1 MNAPLVSIIT
11 ATFNSQDYILETY
24 ESIRNQTFDNWEW
37 LVTDDCSTDKTYE
50 ILLQLSTN
58 DDRIKIFRNE
68 TNSGAAAS
76 RNLSISKA
84 RGIYIAYIDSDDLWL
99 SDKLKV
105 QLSFMKEDI
114 DFSFTAYELIDKHG
128 FLVNKVIDKQEQHIF
143 DYKDILKKN
152 ATLGCSTVLL
162 RREAFPDL
170 TMPLIRTGQDYATW
184 LKLLKYGT
192 KAHLLPIPLTKYRIT
207 PGSISRNKLKKA
219 LRQWQIYREI
229 EKIPTAIAFYYF
241 VNYAWHAVF
250 RR

>member
-24 ESIRNQTFDNWEW
+24 ESIRNQTLCNWEW

-50 ILLQLSTN
+50 ILLKLSAN
-58 DDRIKIFRNE
+58 DCRIKVFRNE

-76 RNLSISKA
+76 RNLSVSKA
-84 RGIYIAYIDSDDLWL
+84 SGIYIAYIDSDDLWL
-99 SDKLKV
+99 GDKLKV

-114 DFSFTAYELIDKHG
+114 DFSFTAYELIDKNG
-128 FLVNKVIDKQEQHIF
+128 LPLNKIIDKQEQYIF
-143 DYKDILKKN
+143 DYKGLLKKN

-170 TMPLIRTGQDYATW
+170 SMPLIRTGQDYATW
-184 LKLLKYGT
+184 LKLLKNGT
-192 KAHLLPIPLTKYRIT
+192 KAYLLPIPLTKYRIT
-207 PGSISRNKLKKA
+207 PGSISRNKLRKA
-219 LRQWQIYREI
+219 LRQWQIYRGI

-241 VNYAWHAVF
+241 VHYAWHAVF